1 MTVSIIVK
9 NMSLLKLDLLGS
21 LEILLFSVAKASL
34 HFTNVRLSVCLL
46 VWQLVTKTPQ
56 QLEIIILHHSSF
68 ILHHPSSFFIHPSF
82 ISRLLSFSACLFRKA
97 NQYQSQFLSG
107 MLEGLLNES
116 WQQDPMLLSNLLF
129 RVKPNWRYKCLDD
142 NFLLLDNNTNAR
154 EHKYCDQVK

>member
-1 MTVSIIVK
+1 M
-9 NMSLLKLDLLGS
+9 
-21 LEILLFSVAKASL
+21 FSCKSNST
-34 HFTNVRLSVCLL
+34 FTNVCLL
-46 VWQLVTKTPQ
+46 LSLSVTKT
-56 QLEIIILHHSSF
+56 LNSIKSSSFILHHSSF